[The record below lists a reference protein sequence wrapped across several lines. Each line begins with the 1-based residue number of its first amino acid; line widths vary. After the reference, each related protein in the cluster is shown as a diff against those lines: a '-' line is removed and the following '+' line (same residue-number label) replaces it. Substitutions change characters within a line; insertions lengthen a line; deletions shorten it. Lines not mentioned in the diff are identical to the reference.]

1 MKLSDAMEAGF
12 ATVGKQCFGTRFEG
26 PYTDGTR
33 GPVADRG
40 RADACCALQALDL
53 GHNGKHLLGQT
64 MTRAYIMDLNDNCRM
79 PIVDIVEVLR
89 GMGL

>member
-1 MKLSDAMEAGF
+1 
-12 ATVGKQCFGTRFEG
+12 
-26 PYTDGTR
+26 
-33 GPVADRG
+33 
-40 RADACCALQALDL
+40 
-53 GHNGKHLLGQT
+53 